1 MKRVRSCIT
10 AGLALAL
17 VAFVARTASASQLN
31 LVPVLQISG
40 QYSDNVFFSA
50 TNKQSDTFFLV
61 NPGVSLDYASANTAA
76 SLAYQ
81 VGLQRHNDFNDR
93 DNTVHRLDAQVGFKL
108 ATGWNFSVNDNLYI
122 TSDPLAYDAS
132 GDRIQRDSFTYNRI
146 VPALSYVF
154 GSRSMRLNARYD
166 RVDVDYDSLID
177 SVQNG
182 FGGNVSGK
190 LGARS
195 TIGVDYFQ
203 FDRKFDRQAPE
214 FNIVDYT
221 GRRIALIIDR
231 RFSPRIAGQLSGG
244 YEERVFEIDPATRNF
259 DSFVFDVRAS
269 GDFPE
274 VFSWSVGY
282 NQRLND
288 LAIRGAYKVKR
299 VDIDLRKSIA
309 ERLRLEFNG
318 YWQNSVN
325 DQIAEEA
332 NYFGFLVESQVMVAK
347 FLNVWL
353 GYNFTDRE
361 SGNGSLE
368 PYEENRVNFGLTL
381 SYGL

>member
-1 MKRVRSCIT
+1 MKRVRSCIP

-17 VAFVARTASASQLN
+17 VTFVARTAPASQLN
-31 LVPVLQISG
+31 LMPVLQISG

-50 TNKQSDTFFLV
+50 TNPQSDTFFLV
-61 NPGVSLDYASANTAA
+61 NPGVSLDYASAKTAA
-76 SLAYQ
+76 SLSYQ
-81 VGLQRHNDFNDR
+81 VGLQRHNDFDSR
-93 DNTVHRLDAQVGFKL
+93 DNTVHRVDATLGFKL
-108 ATGWNFSVNDNLYI
+108 ATGWNFSLNDNLYV
-122 TSDPLAYDAS
+122 TTDPLAYDAS
-132 GDRIQRDSFTYNRI
+132 GDRIQRDSFTYNRV
-146 VPALSYVF
+146 VPSLSYVF

-166 RVDVDYDSLID
+166 RIDVDYHSLID

-190 LGARS
+190 LGQRS

-203 FDRKFDRQAPE
+203 FDRKFASQAPE

-221 GRRIALIIDR
+221 GRRIALIVDR
-231 RFSPRIAGQLSGG
+231 RFSPRISGQLSGG
-244 YEERVFEIDPATRNF
+244 YEERVFELDPANRNF
-259 DSFVFDVRAS
+259 DSFVFDVRTS

-299 VDIDLRKSIA
+299 VDVDVRKSIA

-318 YWQNSVN
+318 YWQDSKNR
-325 DQIAEEA
+325 QIPESAQ
-332 NYFGFLVESQVMVAK
+332 YFGFRFESQVMVAK

-353 GYNFTDRE
+353 GYTYTDRE
-361 SGNGSLE
+361 SGDATLE
-368 PYEENRVNFGLTL
+368 PYTENRVNFGLTL